1 MHPSPADDAGEGR
14 DVAGGGGCRVRID
27 DRNLDGKTTEVI
39 FGLIHRPYRTQRP
52 TSGIA
57 DCAIHEDR
65 MRVERPERP
74 YRKRYELNWGPES
87 ASLT

>member
-1 MHPSPADDAGEGR
+1 
-14 DVAGGGGCRVRID
+14 
-27 DRNLDGKTTEVI
+27 VI

-65 MRVERPERP
+65 TE
-74 YRKRYELNWGPES
+74 G
-87 ASLT
+87 